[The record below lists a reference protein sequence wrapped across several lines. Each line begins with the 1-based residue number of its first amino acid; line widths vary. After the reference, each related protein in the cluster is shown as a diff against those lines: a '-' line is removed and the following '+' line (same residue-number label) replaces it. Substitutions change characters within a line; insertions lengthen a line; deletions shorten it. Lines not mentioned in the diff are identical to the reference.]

1 MRAIT
6 SVEAQSRFEQ
16 LLDAAQREP
25 VTITRLGEP
34 DTFLISAS
42 DMQELLAI
50 QRKRGQA
57 LEGVR
62 WWCAGATAS
71 INAKQAAEV
80 ATLSDEDVVRLVHE
94 LR

>member
-1 MRAIT
+1 
-6 SVEAQSRFEQ
+6 
-16 LLDAAQREP
+16 
-25 VTITRLGEP
+25 
-34 DTFLISAS
+34 
-42 DMQELLAI
+42 MQELLAI